1 MRMVRVGIWILALML
16 GLQLGAREVIDIDNG
31 WRFFYQYEGSSDHA
45 QTVNL
50 PHTWSIDALNG
61 KQDYFRGV
69 GNYMKELQIPKSW
82 EGKQIYIRFGGAGT
96 VTDLI
101 VNGRHVGEHRGGY
114 GAFVFDL
121 TPYLRYGVSNSIWA
135 QVSNAPQFDVLPTA
149 GDLNIYGGLYR
160 SVELIVTEQTHIAVD
175 HYASP
180 GVYVQQ
186 KSVLPDRAEIETV
199 VRVEGASGQA
209 LKVDMSIV
217 TPEGDTVVLQQSEC
231 KIPETRYTSVV
242 IPVTMQNPVLWD
254 GVDNPYMYTVRVR
267 LSDASAVYDE
277 VTVPL
282 GLRFFTVDP
291 KSGFMLN
298 GRPYRLKGVNYYE
311 DRDGVGLALQ
321 PFHVRE
327 DLDLITEMGANAI
340 RAAGYP
346 HNPEFY
352 AECDRRGII
361 VWSEIPLIGPAFMSD
376 RGYVDSE
383 AFRKNG
389 EMQLYEMI
397 FQQYNHPS
405 VVMWGLFADQ
415 NTVSDDPTEFIRSL
429 NAKAMQEDP
438 SRLTVGLS
446 NSDGSINFIT
456 DLVVWDHVFG
466 WREGLPS
473 DLRVW
478 INQLQKQWGSLCS
491 GISYGAGASI
501 YQQEDSLYRP
511 DYMGRWHPERWQTY
525 LHEQYFPMVNESP
538 FFWGWFVSNM
548 FDYGAATRTWGEGT
562 GLDDRGLVT
571 FDRKYKKDAFYFYK
585 ANWNNSEPMVY
596 IAERRWNERA
606 KPKQNIRVYSNANEV
621 ELWAN
626 GVSLGKKQGANGIFV
641 WENVEL
647 RQGMNTLEARAD
659 MCWDQA
665 LITIH

>member
-45 QTVNL
+45 QVNL

-277 VTVPL
+277 VTVPM

-397 FQQYNHPS
+397 FQHYNHPS

>member
-1 MRMVRVGIWILALML
+1 MRMVRVVICIIALML

-31 WRFFYQYEGSSDHA
+31 WRFFYQYEGSSDGA
-45 QTVNL
+45 QVVNL
-50 PHTWSIDALNG
+50 PHMWSVDALNG
-61 KQDYFRGV
+61 KRDYFRGV

-82 EGKQIYIRFGGAGT
+82 EGKRIYIRFGGAGT
-96 VTDLI
+96 VTNLI

-114 GAFVFDL
+114 GAFVFEL

-149 GDLNIYGGLYR
+149 GDMNIYGGIYR
-160 SVELIVTEQTHIAVD
+160 SVELIVTEQAHIAVD
-175 HYASP
+175 HYASS

-186 KSVLPDRAEIETV
+186 KSVLPDLAELEAL
-199 VRVEGASGQA
+199 VRVQGASGQM
-209 LKVDMSIV
+209 LKVDMSIL
-217 TPEGDTVVLQQSEC
+217 TPEGDTVALQQSEC
-231 KIPETRYTSVV
+231 KIPETQHTSVI
-242 IPVTMQNPVLWD
+242 IPVTLQNPVLWD

-277 VTVPL
+277 VAVPL

-321 PFHVRE
+321 PFHVKE

-361 VWSEIPLIGPAFMSD
+361 VWSEIPFIGPAFMSD
-376 RGYVDSE
+376 RGYIDSE

-456 DLVVWDHVFG
+456 DLVVWDHTFG
-466 WREGLPS
+466 WKEGLPS
-473 DLRVW
+473 DLKVW

-511 DYMGRWHPERWQTY
+511 DFKGRWHPERWQTY

-571 FDRKYKKDAFYFYK
+571 FDRKYRKDAFYFYK
-585 ANWNNSEPMVY
+585 ANWNSSEPMVY
-596 IAERRWNERA
+596 IAERRWNERS
-606 KPKQNIRVYSNANEV
+606 KPKQNIRIYSNAAEV
-621 ELWAN
+621 ELWVN
-626 GVSLGKKQGANGIFV
+626 GVSIGKKQGVNGIFL

-647 RQGMNTLEARAD
+647 RKGVNNLEARAD

>member
-1 MRMVRVGIWILALML
+1 MIRVGIWIMALML
-16 GLQLGAREVIDIDNG
+16 GLQLGAREVIDIDEG
-31 WRFFYQYEGSSDHA
+31 WRFFYQYEGSSDRA
-45 QTVNL
+45 QIANL
-50 PHTWSIDALNG
+50 PHMWSVDALTG
-61 KQDYFRGV
+61 KRDYFRGV
-69 GNYMKELQIPKSW
+69 GNYMKDLQVPKSW
-82 EGKQIYIRFGGAGT
+82 EGKKIYIRFGGAGT

-121 TPYLRYGVSNSIWA
+121 TPYLRYGVSNSIWV
-135 QVSNAPQFDVLPTA
+135 QVNNAPQFDVLPTA

-160 SVELIVTEQTHIAVD
+160 SVELIVTEQAHIAVD
-175 HYASP
+175 HYASS

-186 KSVLPDRAEIETV
+186 KSVLPDLAELETL
-199 VRVEGASGQA
+199 VRVQGASGQM
-209 LKVDMSIV
+209 LKVDMSIL
-217 TPEGDTVVLQQSEC
+217 TPEGDTVALQQSEC
-231 KIPETRYTSVV
+231 KIPETQRTSVV
-242 IPVTMQNPVLWD
+242 IPVTIQNPTLWD

-298 GRPYRLKGVNYYE
+298 GRPYRLKGVTYYE
-311 DRDGVGLALQ
+311 DRAGAGLALQ
-321 PFHVRE
+321 PFHIRE

-361 VWSEIPLIGPAFMSD
+361 VWSEIPFIGPAFMSD

-466 WREGLPS
+466 WKEGLPS

-596 IAERRWNERA
+596 IAERRWNERSN
-606 KPKQNIRVYSNANEV
+606 PKQNIRVYSNANEV

-626 GVSLGKKQGANGIFV
+626 GVSLGKKQGVNGIFL
-641 WENVEL
+641 WDNVEL
-647 RQGMNTLEARAD
+647 KRGLNTLEARAD

>member
-50 PHTWSIDALNG
+50 PHTWSTDALNG

>member
-50 PHTWSIDALNG
+50 PHTWSTDALNG

-82 EGKQIYIRFGGAGT
+82 EGKRIYIRFGGAGT

-160 SVELIVTEQTHIAVD
+160 SVELIVTEQAHIAVE
-175 HYASP
+175 HYASS

-231 KIPETRYTSVV
+231 KIPETRHTSVV

-397 FQQYNHPS
+397 FQQYNHLS

>member
-1 MRMVRVGIWILALML
+1 MRMVRVGIWIMALML
-16 GLQLGAREVIDIDNG
+16 GLQLGAREVIDIDEG
-31 WRFFYQYEGSSDHA
+31 WRFFYQYQGSSDQA
-45 QTVNL
+45 QIANL
-50 PHTWSIDALNG
+50 PHTWSVDALTG
-61 KQDYFRGV
+61 KRDYFRGV
-69 GNYMKELQIPKSW
+69 GNYMKDLQVPKSW
-82 EGKQIYIRFGGAGT
+82 EGKKIYIRFGGAGT

-135 QVSNAPQFDVLPTA
+135 QVNNAPQFDVLPTA

-160 SVELIVTEQTHIAVD
+160 SVELIVTEQAHIAVD
-175 HYASP
+175 HYASS

-186 KSVLPDRAEIETV
+186 KSVLPDLAELETL
-199 VRVEGASGQA
+199 VRVQGASGQM
-209 LKVDMSIV
+209 LKVDMSIL
-217 TPEGDTVVLQQSEC
+217 TPEGDTVALQQSEC
-231 KIPETRYTSVV
+231 KIPETQRTSVV
-242 IPVTMQNPVLWD
+242 IPVTIQNPTLWD

-298 GRPYRLKGVNYYE
+298 GRPYRLKGVTYYE
-311 DRDGVGLALQ
+311 DRAGTGLALQ
-321 PFHVRE
+321 PFHIRE

-346 HNPEFY
+346 HNAEFY

-361 VWSEIPLIGPAFMSD
+361 VWSEIPFIGPAFMSD
-376 RGYVDSE
+376 RGYIDSE

-446 NSDGSINFIT
+446 NTDGSINFIT

-466 WREGLPS
+466 WKEGLPS
-473 DLRVW
+473 DLKVW

-491 GISYGAGASI
+491 GVSYGAGASI
-501 YQQEDSLYRP
+501 YQQNDSLYRP

-548 FDYGAATRTWGEGT
+548 FDYGAATRTWGEGI

-596 IAERRWNERA
+596 IAERRWNERSN
-606 KPKQNIRVYSNANEV
+606 PKQNIRVYSNANEV

-626 GVSLGKKQGANGIFV
+626 GVSLGKKQGVNGIFL
-641 WENVEL
+641 WENIEL
-647 RQGMNTLEARAD
+647 NRGLNTLEARAD

>member
-1 MRMVRVGIWILALML
+1 
-16 GLQLGAREVIDIDNG
+16 
-31 WRFFYQYEGSSDHA
+31 
-45 QTVNL
+45 
-50 PHTWSIDALNG
+50 
-61 KQDYFRGV
+61 
-69 GNYMKELQIPKSW
+69 
-82 EGKQIYIRFGGAGT
+82 
-96 VTDLI
+96 
-101 VNGRHVGEHRGGY
+101 
-114 GAFVFDL
+114 
-121 TPYLRYGVSNSIWA
+121 
-135 QVSNAPQFDVLPTA
+135 
-149 GDLNIYGGLYR
+149 
-160 SVELIVTEQTHIAVD
+160 
-175 HYASP
+175 
-180 GVYVQQ
+180 
-186 KSVLPDRAEIETV
+186 
-199 VRVEGASGQA
+199 
-209 LKVDMSIV
+209 
-217 TPEGDTVVLQQSEC
+217 
-231 KIPETRYTSVV
+231 
-242 IPVTMQNPVLWD
+242 
-254 GVDNPYMYTVRVR
+254 
-267 LSDASAVYDE
+267 
-277 VTVPL
+277 
-282 GLRFFTVDP
+282 
-291 KSGFMLN
+291 
-298 GRPYRLKGVNYYE
+298 
-311 DRDGVGLALQ
+311 
-321 PFHVRE
+321 
-327 DLDLITEMGANAI
+327 
-340 RAAGYP
+340 
-346 HNPEFY
+346 
-352 AECDRRGII
+352 
-361 VWSEIPLIGPAFMSD
+361 
-376 RGYVDSE
+376 
-383 AFRKNG
+383 
-389 EMQLYEMI
+389 
-397 FQQYNHPS
+397 
-405 VVMWGLFADQ
+405 MWGLFADQ

>member
-429 NAKAMQEDP
+429 NAKTMQEDP

-525 LHEQYFPMVNESP
+525 LHEQYFLMVNESP